1 MAIGSW
7 PMEPCSS
14 SQHLI
19 KCDHGLFPRNTQQK
33 TMNQFIKG
41 TISFSLKNKLMVFL
55 GTLLV
60 IAWGIQSFL
69 ATPIEAF
76 PDVINTR
83 IVIITQWPG
92 RSAEEMEKFVTIPIE
107 TEMNV
112 VPRKTSLR
120 SISLFGLSVVT
131 LFFEDEVD
139 DFRARQTVANQLVNV
154 DLPDGAAPE
163 IQPPSGPTGEIYRY
177 TLEGPGK
184 SVRYL
189 KEIQDWVIDKR
200 IKAVQGIA
208 DVVSFGGEVKTYEA
222 TLDPS
227 KLASYD
233 LSIQDVFQALQE
245 NNANV
250 GGDVVDKGN
259 QTFLV
264 RGLGLINSIN
274 DIDNIIIK
282 NINGT
287 PIFIKD
293 VANVSEEFKPRL
305 GKVGRDKDQDVVE
318 GIVLLRKGENP
329 SAVLKV
335 LNATVHDLNDRVL
348 PEGVKIKVFYDRTD
362 LVNHTTHTVM
372 ENLVVGML
380 LVTFILSVFL
390 LDWRATLMVAI
401 IIPLALLFAFIC
413 MGIRGMSANL
423 LSIGAIDF
431 GIIIDGAVVMVE
443 GVFVYLAH
451 KQLEMGRERF
461 NLVSKMGFVKKISI
475 EMGKPIFFSKLI
487 IITALIPIFA
497 FQKVEGKMF
506 SPLAYTMGFA
516 LLGALLFTLTL
527 VPLLCKLMLNRDVR
541 ERSNPLVTGMGKL
554 YTPMLAWCLRHPIN
568 SILVAAGL
576 LVGSLVLASGLGS
589 EFLPKLNEGS
599 IYVRASMPQSVSF
612 QKANTMSEAM
622 RHEFQKYPEV
632 RGVISQNGRPN
643 DGTDPTGFFNVEF
656 FVDLFSKD
664 EWKRDV
670 TKEDLISAMQTDL
683 ENQFPGVVFG
693 FSQPISDNVE
703 EAVSGVKGEM
713 AIKIFGDNLSKLE
726 SIADSVKT
734 LMGRIEGVQ
743 DLGIFK
749 SIGQPELRIELDR
762 YKMARYGANVS
773 EANDII
779 EMAVGGKKA
788 STYYEG
794 ERRFDIRVRY
804 SPEYRKSE
812 VAIGKLLVP
821 CTNGTKIPL
830 HEIAEIKL
838 QTGPAFVYREGNLR
852 FIPIKFSVRGRD
864 LGSTIKEAQNKVSEA
879 ITLPKGYELTW
890 NGEFENQVRAINQL
904 KIVVPISVGLIFMWL
919 FFMFNSPKYAGMV
932 LLNVP
937 FALIG
942 GILGLLI
949 TGINFSIS
957 AGVGFIA
964 LFGVCVQNG
973 VILVSVFNKNRD
985 DGMPLEQAIR
995 DGALSRV
1002 RPVVMTALM
1011 AGLGL
1016 LPAALSTGIGSETQ
1030 KPLAVVVISG
1040 LITATVLTLLILPAI
1055 YKIWQPKH
1063 FHKEPTEH

>member
-1 MAIGSW
+1 
-7 PMEPCSS
+7 
-14 SQHLI
+14 
-19 KCDHGLFPRNTQQK
+19 
-33 TMNQFIKG
+33 MNSFIKG
-41 TISFSLKNKLMVFL
+41 IISFSLKNRLMVFL

-60 IAWGIQSFL
+60 IVWGVTSFL
-69 ATPIEAF
+69 NTPIEAF

-92 RSAEEMEKFVTIPIE
+92 RSAEELEKFVTIPLE

-120 SISLFGLSVVT
+120 SVSLFGLSVVT
-131 LFFEDEVD
+131 IFFEDEVD
-139 DFRARQTVANQLVNV
+139 DFRARQMVSNLLVNV
-154 DLPDGAAPE
+154 NLPDGADPE

-177 TLEGPGK
+177 TLEGVGK
-184 SVRYL
+184 SVREL
-189 KEIQDWVIDKR
+189 KVIQDWVIDKR
-200 IKAVQGIA
+200 LKAVQGIA
-208 DVVSFGGEVKTYEA
+208 DVVSFGGEVKIFEVTV
-222 TLDPS
+222 DPP
-227 KLASYD
+227 KLQAFEFD
-233 LSIQDVFQALQE
+233 PDDVFDAVNE
-245 NNANV
+245 NNSNV
-250 GGDVVDKGN
+250 GGDVVELGN
-259 QTFLV
+259 QSFLV
-264 RGLGLINSIN
+264 RGLGLVNSTD
-274 DIDNIIIK
+274 DIENIIVK

-287 PIFIKD
+287 PIFVKD
-293 VANVSEEFKPRL
+293 VATVHESFKPRL
-305 GKVGRDKDQDVVE
+305 GKVGRGNDPDVVE

-329 SAVLKV
+329 SAVLKE
-335 LNATVHDLNDRVL
+335 LNLTIDDLNNRVL
-348 PEGVKIKVFYDRTD
+348 PEGVKIVVFYDRTT
-362 LVNHTTHTVM
+362 LVNLTTHTVM

-380 LVTFILSVFL
+380 LVTFILSIFL
-390 LDWRATLMVAI
+390 LDWRATLMVTI

-413 MGIRGMSANL
+413 MRIRGMSANL

-451 KQLEMGRERF
+451 KQHEMGITRF
-461 NLVSKMGFVKKISI
+461 NLMSKMGFVKNVAI

-516 LLGALLFTLTL
+516 LAGALLFTLTL
-527 VPLLCKLMLNRDVR
+527 VPLLCKLLLAKNVR
-541 ERSNPLVTGMGKL
+541 ERENPLVIGLSKIYKPAL
-554 YTPMLAWCLRHPIN
+554 IWSIDHPIR
-568 SILVAAGL
+568 SIVLSVIL
-576 LVGSLVLASGLGS
+576 LLASLVISGQLGS

-599 IYVRASMPQSVSF
+599 IYVRASMPQSVAFS
-612 QKANTMSEAM
+612 KANVQSEAM
-622 RHEFQKYPEV
+622 RHIFTQYPEV

-664 EWKRDV
+664 DWEREI
-670 TKEDLISAMQTDL
+670 TKEELIKDMQEKL
-683 ENQFPGVVFG
+683 REEFPGVVFG

-713 AIKIFGDNLSKLE
+713 AIKIFGDNFSKLE
-726 SIADSVKT
+726 HLADSVKNIMET
-734 LMGRIEGVQ
+734 VEGVQ

-749 SIGQPELRIELDR
+749 SVGQPELRIELDR

-773 EANDII
+773 EANKII
-779 EMAVGGKKA
+779 EIAVGGKKA

-794 ERRFDIRVRY
+794 ERRFDIRVRFL
-804 SPEYRKSE
+804 SEYRESPKE
-812 VAIGKLLVP
+812 IGKLLIP

-830 HEIAEIKL
+830 RELADIKL

-852 FIPIKFSVRGRD
+852 FIPIKFSVRDRD
-864 LGSTIKEAQNKVSEA
+864 LGSTIAEAQQKVSSS
-879 ITLPKGYELTW
+879 IHLTKGYSLTW
-890 NGEFENQVRAINQL
+890 NGEFENQVRATARL
-904 KIVVPISVGLIFMWL
+904 KLVVPISIGLIFMWL
-919 FFMFNSPKYAGMV
+919 FFMFNSPKYAAIV

-942 GILGLLI
+942 GIMGLYI

-973 VILVSVFNKNRD
+973 VILVSVFNKNHD
-985 DGMPLEQAIR
+985 LGMSTEQAILE
-995 DGALSRV
+995 GAMSRV

-1016 LPAALSTGIGSETQ
+1016 LPAALSNGIGSETQ

-1040 LITATVLTLLILPAI
+1040 LISATILTLLILPAI
-1055 YKIWQPKH
+1055 YKIWHIKY
-1063 FHKEPTEH
+1063 FHRSDFKKK